1 MTFDGTGTIIYSSL
15 HKKNRSDLAN
25 GTFAVFF
32 IANANG
38 PIVHGFKTA
47 IIWYIAST
55 SLWRGVLECSSSG
68 RSALVLGSVLVSA
81 SFRLGGFVSDI
92 WK

>member
-32 IANANG
+32 LANANG
-38 PIVHGFKTA
+38 PSVHGFKTA
-47 IIWYIAST
+47 IIWSIASI

-68 RSALVLGSVLVSA
+68 RAALVLGSVLGSA
-81 SFRLGGFVSDI
+81 SFRLGEFGADI
-92 WK
+92 RK